1 MNKPLFLAYK
11 CIISVLIKCFM
22 GGVNCKSVLNYAQ
35 AAEITSMRRL
45 VLSFKV
51 EEIATFEKNRRS
63 DSYIITAPVPFD

>member
-1 MNKPLFLAYK
+1 
-11 CIISVLIKCFM
+11 
-22 GGVNCKSVLNYAQ
+22 
-35 AAEITSMRRL
+35 MRRL